1 MTQPSI
7 VRIAIAEDE
16 PEILRMVALMLEE
29 NNIGSSLAE
38 IDQEIVAQKIRKALT
53 RDLSIMG
60 VIGEPGKLEAMIYLD
75 VNSFWYS
82 RKPHLMELFN
92 FVDPEHRRSAHAKS
106 LINFA
111 KQCVTENTKLVIG
124 VVSNERTEAKVRLYE
139 RQLGKPAGAFFVYP
153 AL

>member
-38 IDQEIVAQKIRKALT
+38 IDQEIVRQKIQKALT